1 MIPIRPSVEVRYC
14 VIDIGQI
21 YSAIFIY
28 VIVFFASG
36 RFDNLKFWFSID
48 MENPTG
54 HKDKWL
60 SYQPTRETV
69 KRCLIFIRRKQSVCL
84 SLSLSSRWV
93 RKRKRETRPGGEGTV
108 DVIQSRLE
116 RERERERE
124 KDLSCAAADRSGSP
138 GKEKKKKRTDWGVC
152 STSLLR
158 SYNHYIETDVIMHAV
173 QSR

>member
-14 VIDIGQI
+14 VINIGQI

-124 KDLSCAAADRSGSP
+124 REGLELCSSRSFGFTWKR
-138 GKEKKKKRTDWGVC
+138 KEKKTNR
-152 STSLLR
+152 LR
-158 SYNHYIETDVIMHAV
+158 CV
-173 QSR
+173 